1 MPGPLLDSADLV
13 IVIESDVPWL
23 PSREEP
29 PANARMVQIG
39 EDPLYAR
46 YPMRSFP
53 SDLTIT
59 ATALSV
65 LEALEQSLQGRKGAH
80 VEERRARL
88 VARSADLR
96 KQWREEA
103 EQAGRGNKNTLA
115 WLNHCLRDVVDRDTI
130 AISEYSF
137 RQEYCPLETPGS
149 LFAVSSAGGLGW
161 GFGASLGAKLAS
173 PNRMVLSVLGDGA
186 YMFANPTACHY
197 VAQMQKLPVL
207 TVIYNNALYGA
218 VRRAT
223 LDMYGAGQAAEGD
236 GRLLADLP
244 APNFEKIVAA
254 HDGHGE
260 RVERPADLPAALRR
274 AADAVRGGQQ
284 ALVNVICP
292 P

>member
-1 MPGPLLDSADLV
+1 M
-13 IVIESDVPWL
+13 
-23 PSREEP
+23 
-29 PANARMVQIG
+29 
-39 EDPLYAR
+39 
-46 YPMRSFP
+46 
-53 SDLTIT
+53 
-59 ATALSV
+59 
-65 LEALEQSLQGRKGAH
+65 LEALEQALARPHGAH
-80 VEERRARL
+80 L
-88 VARSADLR
+88 SRSA
-96 KQWREEA
+96 A
-103 EQAGRGNKNTLA
+103 RGWSRVRRNCTRNGATRRSRPGAASKNTLA
-115 WLNHCLRDVVDRDTI
+115 WLNHCLREVVDRDTI
-130 AISEYSF
+130 VINEYSF

-149 LFAVSSAGGLGW
+149 LFGVSTAGGLGW
-161 GFGASLGAKLAS
+161 GFGASLGAKLAVAAS
-173 PNRMVLSVLGDGA
+173 AMVLSVLGDGA

-197 VAQMQKLPVL
+197 VAQMQNLPVL

-223 LDMYGAGQAAEGD
+223 LDMYGNGVAAEGD

-274 AADAVRGGQQ
+274 AAAAVRGGQQ

>member
-1 MPGPLLDSADLV
+1 MSA
-13 IVIESDVPWL
+13 
-23 PSREEP
+23 
-29 PANARMVQIG
+29 
-39 EDPLYAR
+39 
-46 YPMRSFP
+46 
-53 SDLTIT
+53 
-59 ATALSV
+59 
-65 LEALEQSLQGRKGAH
+65 
-80 VEERRARL
+80 
-88 VARSADLR
+88 
-96 KQWREEA
+96 
-103 EQAGRGNKNTLA
+103 
-115 WLNHCLRDVVDRDTI
+115 
-130 AISEYSF
+130 
-137 RQEYCPLETPGS
+137 
-149 LFAVSSAGGLGW
+149 AGGLGW

-173 PNRMVLSVLGDGA
+173 PERLVLSVLGDGA

-223 LDMYGAGQAAEGD
+223 LDMFGSGVAAEGD

-244 APNFEKIVAA
+244 APSFEKIVAA

-274 AADAVRGGQQ
+274 AAAAVRGGQQ